1 MTLQCFAFSNMI
13 GRSAM
18 FCAAMETIDQM
29 RSERIAD
36 VFQAVKA
43 IRVHLPG
50 AVENKVCLSF

>member
-1 MTLQCFAFSNMI
+1 MI

-18 FCAAMETIDQM
+18 FCAAMATIDQM